1 MREGDP
7 FPAGNPPVRR
17 DDAPCIRGPSGEA
30 HRNTTGGAACKC
42 ESVRRDR
49 TVRVMWAHGKWKGR
63 GQITSQALVLGEASS
78 ICHPRMNCG
87 RYRFDY
93 QVPLPSPSP
102 LPPQSIGF
110 YCDIIWMPART
121 RRSRPSRLLYMYSCS
136 VWGGSWVAPIAL
148 AYGSGLGWYW
158 GFALECAGNARE
170 AFRRHA
176 LLGGHSLGMS
186 NGGPSTAPVWLR
198 IFFS

>member
-1 MREGDP
+1 
-7 FPAGNPPVRR
+7 
-17 DDAPCIRGPSGEA
+17 
-30 HRNTTGGAACKC
+30 
-42 ESVRRDR
+42 
-49 TVRVMWAHGKWKGR
+49 MWAHGKWKGR

-136 VWGGSWVAPIAL
+136 VWG
-148 AYGSGLGWYW
+148 
-158 GFALECAGNARE
+158 F
-170 AFRRHA
+170 
-176 LLGGHSLGMS
+176 LGGAHCIGLWEWPWMVLGLCPRVCWQCSRSVSPACAVRWTQPGHVKWRAVNCASLV
-186 NGGPSTAPVWLR
+186 AH
-198 IFFS
+198 IFQLIILQFKFLLHLGVF